1 MEIENENDEEKQR
14 LLSQAE
20 EIASKSNFKKD
31 DKNTKQFYSTDAKK
45 IKNNNDMIIS
55 DVSPENS
62 SGI

>member
-1 MEIENENDEEKQR
+1 MSNT
-14 LLSQAE
+14 SQT
-20 EIASKSNFKKD
+20 NKD